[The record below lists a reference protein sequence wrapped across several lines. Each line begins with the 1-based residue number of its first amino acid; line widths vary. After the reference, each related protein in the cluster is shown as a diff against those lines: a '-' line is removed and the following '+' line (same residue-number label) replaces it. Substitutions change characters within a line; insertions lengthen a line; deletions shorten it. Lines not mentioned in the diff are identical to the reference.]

1 MPRKP
6 PGLKLQISAS
16 NGTPKLPSFKLTDT
30 GTFSATTGKHGSFK
44 LTLNTSGG
52 FASPLAKREFPGL
65 TLDQI
70 EPLHELGAG
79 AGGTVRLARHRP
91 TGRLLALKIMHVASN
106 AREQRHAFLNE
117 LRVLCKLN
125 HANLVPM
132 YDCFQLEGTA
142 YLALKYMDGGSL
154 ESCCAKYSRLAKEAG
169 RTALGLP
176 EPVLA
181 SVVLQCLCGLAH
193 LHARSMMHRDLKP
206 ANVLVDTATG
216 VSALADFGLAAE
228 TAEESHGMSKTFVG
242 TAAYMAP
249 ERLNGQVYSVSAD
262 LWSLGMIGLE
272 CAMGQHPYAHATSY
286 YDLVVG
292 LSECEHPPRL
302 PADGSFSPDLC
313 EMTSACLAPKADDRP
328 SSREL
333 LTHVFFMRALDIDSG
348 QSGGDSSGQSSGEL
362 SGGARS
368 AEGAD
373 TADAM
378 PADFGGTAASDAAT
392 EIAQAIV
399 QIGES
404 APPPPEHCAML
415 AASILCAWLV
425 SAGLVEP
432 SKAAA
437 AAEAAAHAA
446 AIEQQAA
453 HAVRIQSL
461 LRGSQVRREL
471 EEMRAL
477 EVELA
482 SAL

>member
-1 MPRKP
+1 MID
-6 PGLKLQISAS
+6 QAH
-16 NGTPKLPSFKLTDT
+16 SFIHY
-30 GTFSATTGKHGSFK
+30 GMF
-44 LTLNTSGG
+44 
-52 FASPLAKREFPGL
+52 
-65 TLDQI
+65 
-70 EPLHELGAG
+70 
-79 AGGTVRLARHRP
+79 
-91 TGRLLALKIMHVASN
+91 KIMHVASN

-302 PADGSFSPDLC
+302 PAARVQQGAIDKG
-313 EMTSACLAPKADDRP
+313 AAPALPCDAY
-328 SSREL
+328 
-333 LTHVFFMRALDIDSG
+333 FMRA
-348 QSGGDSSGQSSGEL
+348 QGE
-362 SGGARS
+362 RS
-368 AEGAD
+368 AAPGER
-373 TADAM
+373 
-378 PADFGGTAASDAAT
+378 PRSAARCWEAL
-392 EIAQAIV
+392 QAL
-399 QIGES
+399 Q
-404 APPPPEHCAML
+404 
-415 AASILCAWLV
+415 
-425 SAGLVEP
+425 VE
-432 SKAAA
+432 
-437 AAEAAAHAA
+437 AE
-446 AIEQQAA
+446 
-453 HAVRIQSL
+453 
-461 LRGSQVRREL
+461 
-471 EEMRAL
+471 
-477 EVELA
+477 
-482 SAL
+482 